1 MFWSRLHTRL
11 QRLERQ
17 AQAHA
22 ESILHVWRLPDESVE
37 EAFDRYEVDPDDF
50 PYVRVHVWIVGWVSA
65 SLATPQPPCWMPQTL
80 PVIADLERRLHAG
93 MKQREAGQL
102 CTD

>member
-1 MFWSRLHTRL
+1 MTIHRLCTRV

-22 ESILHVWRLPDESVE
+22 EGILHVWRLPDESVE

-50 PYVRVHVWIVGWVSA
+50 PHVRVHVWPGGQAA
-65 SLATPQPPCWMPQTL
+65 SRLATPPAPCRIPQTL
-80 PVIADLERRLHAG
+80 PVIADLEHRLHEG
-93 MKQREAGQL
+93 MKQGGL
-102 CTD
+102 PL